1 MIALYAITD
10 HPTPPVPGL
19 GDMRVVVSGD
29 LAAVCGPVTTGE
41 VTVDAL
47 WQHEQIVEALMDD
60 RDVLPVRYG
69 TCLPDDA
76 AAAQALQDNRVEF
89 AASLAAVRGAVELAV
104 RVLPATNAV
113 SAATVV
119 SAPMPPVESMSGT
132 EYLRARARETSKESD
147 ASRIVHEPLAGAA
160 RAVSVARTNRAGE
173 LLRAAYLVDR
183 DATESF
189 AAHVNE
195 IQTDNPQLRITCTGP
210 WPPYSFVRP

>member
-1 MIALYAITD
+1 VIALYAITD

-19 GDMRVVVSGD
+19 GEMRVVASGD

-41 VTVDAL
+41 VTADAL
-47 WQHEQIVEALMDD
+47 WEHEQIVEALMDD

-76 AAAQALQDNRVEF
+76 AAARALRDNHAEF

-104 RVLPATNAV
+104 RVFPAKD
-113 SAATVV
+113 SPPP
-119 SAPMPPVESMSGT
+119 PMPSVESMSGT
-132 EYLRARARETSKESD
+132 EYLRARARGASEESD
-147 ASRIVHEPLAGAA
+147 ARRIVHEPLARAA
-160 RAVSVARTNRAGE
+160 RAVDVARANRAGE

-183 DATESF
+183 DATASF
-189 AAHVNE
+189 AAHVDE
-195 IQTDNPQLRITCTGP
+195 IQTENPQLRISCTGP